1 MRNGTEWR
9 KSHHLTAKSLGVNV
23 PVESKGNMFYC
34 TSRFTLNKFA
44 VALCQFAKHNG
55 AKMPSREIVAR
66 WVEGANNRFLTTG
79 HGDKLSTDPKVKIV
93 VAETPE
99 KVSPRMA
106 MALNGG
112 VLHESA
118 HLLYTMQEDLDAD
131 TMWSIVA
138 PRWAIVKDWSK
149 YQGLLLQWI
158 NLVEDIVIERALR
171 RNFVNT
177 HNDLADLQDLILKM
191 EGKDDDKVEQWRE
204 KATPLSIVGGAFRDI
219 GLGYNT
225 VLGRKAIA
233 LYKEFPKEWA
243 MVTNGPLTPLLK
255 EAIAVV
261 DDPLA
266 SFRIAMSVVGII
278 AELAGDG
285 ADKPQE
291 PEEDG
296 GGESEY
302 DPCPKCGASP
312 SNLVIRGVYDDYG
325 RKVKGKAMLV
335 CRVCGHTQI
344 IDVDTEGEGGG
355 TAKGETPDF
364 EDMDQDEPDSPE
376 GGGGDGEGDGQGDD
390 GEDADGEAGGSDK
403 SDPCDDGEESDGNGG
418 GDSDG
423 DESEGD
429 TEGDADGDGSDS
441 GDADGD
447 ESSDGGGDSSKP
459 PVFKVGDEAMLQGIK
474 VRVTYA
480 GAVKA
485 DGTQDLEVEPC

>member
-1 MRNGTEWR
+1 MRNGNEWR
-9 KSHHLTAKSLGVNV
+9 KSHHLTAKSLGIDC

-44 VALCQFAKHNG
+44 VALCNFAKKNG
-55 AKMPSREIVAR
+55 AKMPTREIVRA

-118 HLLYTMQEDLDAD
+118 HLLYTMQENLDTD
-131 TMWSIVA
+131 TMWGIVA

-158 NLVEDIVIERALR
+158 NLIEDIVIERALR

-225 VLGRKAIA
+225 VLGRKALA
-233 LYKEFPKEWA
+233 LYKEHTKEWE

-285 ADKPQE
+285 ADKPQD
-291 PEEDG
+291 PEEGD

-302 DPCPKCGASP
+302 DPCPNCGASP
-312 SNLVIRGVYDDYG
+312 SNLVIRGVYDDFG

-335 CRVCGHTQI
+335 CRKCGHTQI
-344 IDVDTEGEGGG
+344 IDVETQEGGG
-355 TAKGETPDF
+355 GSTKGETPDF
-364 EDMDQDEPDSPE
+364 EDMDNENPDNPE
-376 GGGGDGEGDGQGDD
+376 GGGGEGEGEGQGDD
-390 GEDADGEAGGSDK
+390 GEPTDGESGGSDGGE
-403 SDPCDDGEESDGNGG
+403 PTDGEGDGNGEG
-418 GDSDG
+418 GEGEEGDSD
-423 DESEGD
+423 
-429 TEGDADGDGSDS
+429 TEGGGEGTEGESGDSDS
-441 GDADGD
+441 D
-447 ESSDGGGDSSKP
+447 SNGGGGSKP
-459 PVFKVGDEAMLQGIK
+459 PVFKVGDEAMCQGIR

-480 GAVKA
+480 GAVKP
-485 DGTQDLEVEPC
+485 DGTQDLEVEIVA

>member
-1 MRNGTEWR
+1 M
-9 KSHHLTAKSLGVNV
+9 
-23 PVESKGNMFYC
+23 
-34 TSRFTLNKFA
+34 
-44 VALCQFAKHNG
+44 
-55 AKMPSREIVAR
+55 
-66 WVEGANNRFLTTG
+66 
-79 HGDKLSTDPKVKIV
+79 
-93 VAETPE
+93 
-99 KVSPRMA
+99 
-106 MALNGG
+106 
-112 VLHESA
+112 
-118 HLLYTMQEDLDAD
+118 
-131 TMWSIVA
+131 
-138 PRWAIVKDWSK
+138 
-149 YQGLLLQWI
+149 
-158 NLVEDIVIERALR
+158 IERALR

-204 KATPLSIVGGAFRDI
+204 KATALAVVGGAFRDI

-225 VLGRKAIA
+225 DLGRKAIA
-233 LYKEFPKEWA
+233 LYKEFPDAWN
-243 MVTNGPLTPLLK
+243 MVTSGPLTPLLK

-285 ADKPQE
+285 ADKPQD

-302 DPCPKCGASP
+302 DPCPNCGASP
-312 SNLVIRGVYDDYG
+312 SNLVIRGVYDDFG

-364 EDMDQDEPDSPE
+364 EDMDMDKPDSPE

-390 GEDADGEAGGSDK
+390 GEPTDGEAGGDK
-403 SDPCDDGEESDGNGG
+403 SDPCDGDDEGNGEGGGEGSDGE
-418 GDSDG
+418 
-423 DESEGD
+423 EGD

-441 GDADGD
+441 GDTDGD
-447 ESSDGGGDSSKP
+447 PSDGGGNSSKP
-459 PVFKVGDEAMLQGIK
+459 PVFKVGDKALFQG
-474 VRVTYA
+474 VEVVVTFA
-480 GAVKA
+480 GAVKP